1 METQQED
8 TAVAAV
14 HTTAATQLQVHVVA
28 TSVQPCASTSV
39 ECIQLPAALQV
50 KGHAAPS
57 NHLVSSYVLYVYC
70 IFILLTEADY
80 MLLYHI
86 LLLVFGCKFCVQ
98 QI

>member
-1 METQQED
+1 MPT
-8 TAVAAV
+8 VAADGDATAGASCACCSERATMRFHADGV
-14 HTTAATQLQVHVVA
+14 HA
-28 TSVQPCASTSV
+28 V
-39 ECIQLPAALQV
+39 ECMQLPAALQV